1 MRTRLR
7 CPISFPAALAAALIL
22 TPIQPGRAAQ
32 PSPLE
37 PSDAQRKQDFL
48 KLIRKPVLPLAAR
61 VETLPRERDLAV
73 EQFWFSSD
81 ATHQIDALAYKPANA
96 SGRLPVVILLHGTG
110 GRKESMEPLA
120 QEFAK
125 AGLLAVSMDGRYHG
139 AQYGPE
145 NGTPLYFKAMVDAY
159 RTGAEHPF
167 LFDSVWDIMRLID
180 YLETRPDADS
190 SRIGL
195 IGLSKGGMEGWLAA
209 AVDPR
214 IHAVVPLI
222 SVQSFRYEVE
232 HNAWQARIGSI
243 GPAVS
248 AAAEAAGIAKI
259 DAEFARRFLDRV
271 APGLTS
277 EFDGPAML
285 PLIAPRAMLA
295 VNGEVDP
302 RNPLAS
308 ALNCAEILRAAYA
321 KAGKPENFDMI
332 VEKGVAHAVTPEAM
346 DQARTWLIRQLT
358 TGTASSRAKSAGTQ

>member
-1 MRTRLR
+1 MSVRLR
-7 CPISFPAALAAALIL
+7 YPLSVSAALAAALML
-22 TPIQPGRAAQ
+22 AQIQPTQAA
-32 PSPLE
+32 E

-48 KLIRKPVLPLAAR
+48 KLIQRPVVPLAAR
-61 VETLPRERDLAV
+61 VQALPREGDLAV

-81 ATHQIDALAYKPANA
+81 ATHQIDAVAYKPANA
-96 SGRLPVVILLHGTG
+96 SGRLPVAILLHGTG
-110 GRKESMEPLA
+110 GRKESMAPLA
-120 QEFAK
+120 KEFAR
-125 AGLLAVSMDGRYHG
+125 AGILAVSMDGRYHG

-145 NGTPLYFKAMVDAY
+145 NGTELYFKAIADAF

-180 YLETRPDADS
+180 YLETRADADS

-209 AVDPR
+209 AVEPR

-232 HNAWQARIGSI
+232 HDAWQARIGSI
-243 GPAVS
+243 GPAVN
-248 AAAEAAGIAKI
+248 AAAESAAGAQI
-259 DAEFARRFLDRV
+259 DAEFARKFFDRV

-302 RNPLAS
+302 RNPLPS
-308 ALNCAEILRAAYA
+308 ALQIAENLRAVYA
-321 KAGKPENFDMI
+321 KAGKPGNFDMI

-346 DQARTWLIRQLT
+346 EQARVWLIKQLKSDAV
-358 TGTASSRAKSAGTQ
+358 GSRAKTAGTQ

>member
-1 MRTRLR
+1 MRIRLR
-7 CPISFPAALAAALIL
+7 DLISLPAALAAAMIVG
-22 TPIQPGRAAQ
+22 PVQPGRAADPGQ
-32 PSPLE
+32 
-37 PSDAQRKQDFL
+37 PSDAQRRQDFL
-48 KLIRKPVLPLAAR
+48 KLIQKPAVPLAAR
-61 VETLPRERDLAV
+61 VEALPRDGDLAV

-81 ATHQIDALAYKPANA
+81 AAHQIDAVAYKPSNA

-110 GRKESMEPLA
+110 GRKESMAPLA
-120 QEFAK
+120 KEFAK
-125 AGLLAVSMDGRYHG
+125 EGMLAVSMDGRYHG

-145 NGTPLYFKAMVDAY
+145 NGTPLYFKAMADAY

-167 LFDSVWDIMRLID
+167 LFDSVWDILRLID
-180 YLETRPDADS
+180 YLETRADADA

-209 AVDPR
+209 AVEPR

-232 HNAWQARIGSI
+232 HDAWQARIGSL

-248 AAAEAAGIAKI
+248 VAAQTAGVSKI
-259 DAEFARRFLDRV
+259 DGEFARKFFDRV

-285 PLIAPRAMLA
+285 PMIAPRAMLA

-302 RNPLAS
+302 RNPLPS
-308 ALNCAEILRAAYA
+308 ALQIAESLRAVYA

-332 VEKGVAHAVTPEAM
+332 IEKGVAHSVTPDAM
-346 DQARTWLIRQLT
+346 EQARVWLVKKLT
-358 TGTASSRAKSAGTQ
+358 PQAAGARAKTAGTQ